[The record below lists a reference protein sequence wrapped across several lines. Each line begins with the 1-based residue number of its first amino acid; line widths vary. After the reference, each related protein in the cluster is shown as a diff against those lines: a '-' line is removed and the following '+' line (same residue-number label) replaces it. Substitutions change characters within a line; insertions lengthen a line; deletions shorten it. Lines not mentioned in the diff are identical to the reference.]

1 MLFYLRKH
9 FVFPISN
16 WMENGLNFFIS
27 FVEAHRFIGY
37 AILFVGMLLEG
48 ETILIGAGILIYL
61 KAFDPFDTF
70 MIAIPGVIIGDFLW
84 YYLGMFLHK
93 RYAENKMIIYAKK
106 NILRLLPNFE
116 QKPFWSIFVSKF
128 IYGLNH
134 SALIFSGF
142 LKINL
147 TLFAKAEILASIIW
161 TIGNLI
167 LGYIMSYA
175 AINVTHNIK
184 FFGIIIISLVLAF
197 IGTQRLIIYIARA
210 RASAQK
216 QNGNK
221 NSE

>member
-1 MLFYLRKH
+1 
-9 FVFPISN
+9 
-16 WMENGLNFFIS
+16 MENGLNFFIS

-70 MIAIPGVIIGDFLW
+70 MIAISGVIVGDFLW

-93 RYAENKMIIYAKK
+93 RYAENKMIVYAKK

-116 QKPFWSIFVSKF
+116 QKPFWSIFASKF

-134 SALIFSGF
+134 SALVFSGF

-147 TLFAKAEILASIIW
+147 TLFAKAEILASIMW

-167 LGYIMSYA
+167 LGYMMSYA
-175 AINVTHNIK
+175 AINITHNIK
-184 FFGIIIISLVLAF
+184 FFGVIIVSLILVF
-197 IGTQRLIIYIARA
+197 IGVQRLITYLARLRRVRHQA
-210 RASAQK
+210 
-216 QNGNK
+216 
-221 NSE
+221 